1 MISVQRMTVIAVLLG
16 AAAAAGVLQGCRTRE
31 PITILFTG
39 DEQGRLVPEG

>member
-16 AAAAAGVLQGCRTRE
+16 AAAAGVLQGCRTRE